1 MATKAVPEVTHG
13 FSQAQIEQLLRPINP
28 VRVLT
33 DGKGFSHVSQ
43 QDILAHLT
51 RIFGFGNFDIDIKN
65 VELVFETPAKK
76 MNQQTRVMEEVPDR
90 FNVCYKALVRLT
102 VRNEAGQEVC
112 HFENGSMETS
122 QGQTRGDGHDLAY
135 KSAISLSIK
144 RAAIALGDQFG
155 LSLYNK
161 GQMSALVRSTLVGL
175 PVTEAVDV
183 QEGVAKQVSLGNDEI
198 EAVAEVETTPKNAP
212 VVALERPTGGASVIT
227 PADAPKAPEGLLV
240 SVAQAISEATDL
252 VPLRAIWTRNANY
265 LDEEFVLDGATRT
278 LRVLI
283 ENRKGSLDASK

>member
-1 MATKAVPEVTHG
+1 MAVKAVPEATQG

-51 RIFGFGNFDIDIKN
+51 RIFGFGNFDIDVLN
-65 VELVFETPAKK
+65 VELVFEHDRG
-76 MNQQTRVMEEVPDR
+76 QDR
-90 FNVCYKALVRLT
+90 FDVCYKAQVRLT
-102 VRNEAGQEVC
+102 VRNEYGNKVC

-122 QGQTRGDGHDLAY
+122 QNQKRGDGHDLAY

-175 PVTEAVDV
+175 PLTEPVDV
-183 QEGVAKQVSLGNDEI
+183 QEGVSKQVSLGNDET
-198 EAVAEVETTPKNAP
+198 EAEVPNTPVIAP
-212 VVALERPTGGASVIT
+212 VVAIQPPKPVEGVVTST
-227 PADAPKAPEGLLV
+227 DAVKAPAGLLP
-240 SVAQAISEATDL
+240 ATYEAIKEATELD
-252 VPLRAIWTRNANY
+252 PLRAIWVRNANY
-265 LDEEFVLDGATRT
+265 LDEQFNAGGDIWT
-278 LRVLI
+278 LRILI
-283 ENRKGSLDASK
+283 ERRKAEIEGAK

>member
-1 MATKAVPEVTHG
+1 MATKAVLEATHG

-65 VELVFETPAKK
+65 VELVFEMPSAKP
-76 MNQQTRVMEEVPDR
+76 ER

-102 VRNEAGQEVC
+102 VRNERGDEVC

-183 QEGVAKQVSLGNDEI
+183 QEGVAKQVSLGNDET
-198 EAVAEVETTPKNAP
+198 EAPTEAPTTPQIAP
-212 VVALERPTGGASVIT
+212 VVAIQPPKPIMGTETATAVVKAPTG
-227 PADAPKAPEGLLV
+227 LLL
-240 SVAQAISEATDL
+240 ATYEAIKEATDL
-252 VPLRAIWTRNANY
+252 DPLRAIWIRNANY
-265 LDEEFVLDGATRT
+265 LDESFECDGITTT
-278 LRVLI
+278 LRTFI
-283 ENRKGSLDASK
+283 NIRKGELEGKK